1 MKWNNIIK
9 SRRSLISLGIII
21 GSLGTI
27 YMVGGLFFTS
37 HFYWGTSINDT
48 NVGGKSLKVAE
59 AKLEEMSSIYTL
71 ELRERHDKTEAL
83 AGSDIGLVYKTDKS
97 IQDLKEVQGAWD
109 WPLRMFESQKLQVM
123 KEISYDKELL
133 KNQVNSLKCLN
144 DKNVR
149 APEDA
154 RINYI
159 DGTYQIVE
167 GDQGNTV
174 NATIL
179 YETIVTAIMKE
190 ESSLDLDAKGCY
202 KVALYSKESP
212 KLNAL
217 KNQLNSYLNAEITYD
232 FEDRQEVIDKE
243 RLSSWL
249 TINDNMEVVLNEE
262 AIADYVV
269 SLAKSYDTLG
279 KERYFMTTAGKRV
292 KVIGG
297 DYGWKINV
305 QDEIGELIKLIRQ
318 GKPAKRVPLYVQEAL
333 KHGNND
339 IGTTYVEI
347 NLSKQYIWFYK
358 EGKLVVKG
366 DIVTGNLR
374 NHWDTPEGT
383 YTLDYKKSNAVLRGP
398 GYASPVKYWMP
409 FNGGIGLHDASWRS
423 SFGGEIYRTNGS
435 HGCVNLPIQV
445 ASNIFANIEAGIPV
459 ICYIEDK

>member
-48 NVGGKSLKVAE
+48 NVGGESLKVAE

-154 RINYI
+154 SINYI

-202 KVALYSKESP
+202 KVALYQKESP

-232 FEDRQEVIDKE
+232 FGDRQEVIDKE

-279 KERYFMTTAGKRV
+279 KERYFMTTTGKRV
-292 KVIGG
+292 KVMGG

-318 GKPAKRVPLYVQEAL
+318 GKPAKRVPLYAQEAL

-459 ICYIEDK
+459 ICYFESK

>member
-48 NVGGKSLKVAE
+48 NVGGESLKVAE

-154 RINYI
+154 SINYI

-202 KVALYSKESP
+202 KVALYQKESP

-232 FEDRQEVIDKE
+232 FGDRQEVIDKE

-279 KERYFMTTAGKRV
+279 KERYFMTTTGKRV
-292 KVIGG
+292 KVMGG

-318 GKPAKRVPLYVQEAL
+318 GKPAKRVPLYAQEAL

-435 HGCVNLPIQV
+435 HGCVNLPTKV
-445 ASNIFANIEAGIPV
+445 AESIFNNIEADTPV
-459 ICYIEDK
+459 VCYVE